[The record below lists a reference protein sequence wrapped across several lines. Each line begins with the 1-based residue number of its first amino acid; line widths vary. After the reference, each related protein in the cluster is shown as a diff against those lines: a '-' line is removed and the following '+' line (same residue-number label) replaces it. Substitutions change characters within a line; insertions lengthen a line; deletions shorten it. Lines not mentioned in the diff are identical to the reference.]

1 MKFTRWVA
9 ISGIGIFATAIAIAL
24 VFLLNIILLNSLIF
38 PKVVS
43 AGETALMEVNG
54 IRLTVEL
61 AEKPKERSLGLM
73 YRKSLPENMG
83 MLFIYKRPAVMN
95 FWMKNTYIPLSIAYI
110 DTAGYI
116 IAILKMEPLNTEKI
130 YTSPAPAVWALEV
143 NQGWFERNGVK
154 VGDRIRLM
162 R

>member
-1 MKFTRWVA
+1 MKIKRWVA
-9 ISGIGIFATAIAIAL
+9 ISGIGTFAIKIAISF

-38 PKVVS
+38 PQVAS
-43 AGETALMEVNG
+43 AGETALVEINS
-54 IRLTVEL
+54 IRLTVEI
-61 AEKPKERSLGLM
+61 AERPRERSLGLM

-110 DTAGYI
+110 DTNGYI

-154 VGDRIRLM
+154 VGDRVRLM

>member
-1 MKFTRWVA
+1 MKIKRLVA
-9 ISGIGIFATAIAIAL
+9 ISGIGTFATAIAIAF

-61 AEKPKERSLGLM
+61 AEKPKERSQGLM

-116 IAILKMEPLNTEKI
+116 IAILKMEPLNTDKI

-143 NQGWFERNGVK
+143 NQGWFEINGVV
-154 VGDRIRLM
+154 VGDKVRLL